1 LGDKIIIGGKQ
12 KMNIFLN
19 KNNFIKTIVT
29 TLLIATLLSF
39 PIAVAAPTQITTP
52 TTSDPRSQIQQFG
65 DIILEEGFE
74 DGTMPPEGWT
84 LDIGEPDVTW
94 QITDTQAY
102 SGTYSA
108 YCPMAD
114 PPYDQNEWLI
124 TPEIDLSVAQDINL
138 EFWAKTLAFA
148 ADWTVYLKARNVG
161 ESWTILWDCV
171 EEEQWDPTE
180 WHNKTINLDQ
190 YTGNTIQLAW
200 QFVGID
206 SRDFYLDQI
215 TLYAGEVP
223 PPAELEFSVKRFGIG
238 KISAELSNVATDEN
252 AVAENVN
259 WTFTATGNGIIQKL
273 NFSATNIIP
282 EIQPG
287 NSAPIELPVSGVSLL
302 AASVSARANDPR
314 VNQINES
321 FNAFVFLF
329 FVFVL
334 S

>member
-1 LGDKIIIGGKQ
+1 
-12 KMNIFLN
+12 
-19 KNNFIKTIVT
+19 VT
-29 TLLIATLLSF
+29 N
-39 PIAVAAPTQITTP
+39 TP
-52 TTSDPRSQIQQFG
+52 TTSSQRSQIQQFG
-65 DIILEEGFE
+65 DILLEEGFE

-84 LDIGEPDVTW
+84 LEIGEPDVTW

-114 PPYDQNEWLI
+114 PPYDQSEWLI
-124 TPEIDLSVAQDINL
+124 TPEIDLSSAQEINL
-138 EFWAKTLAFA
+138 EFWARTLSFA
-148 ADWTVYLKARNVG
+148 ADWTVYLKARIVG
-161 ESWTILWDCV
+161 EDWTILWDCV
-171 EEEQWDPTE
+171 EEEEWGSDE
-180 WHNKTINLDQ
+180 WHNKSFNLDQ
-190 YTGNTIQLAW
+190 YSGSIIQLAW
-200 QFVGID
+200 QSVGID
-206 SRDFYLDQI
+206 SRDFYLDEI
-215 TLYAGEVP
+215 TISAGEVP

-238 KISAELSNVATDEN
+238 KISAELTNIATDEN

-259 WTFTATGNGIIQKL
+259 WTMTATGNGILQKL
-273 NFSATNIIP
+273 NFTASNIIS

-287 NSAPIELPVSGVSLL
+287 ETASIELPVSGVSLL
-302 AASVSARANDPR
+302 AVTVSARANDPR